1 MTTDANVTG
10 TIYSLLLKVSSA
22 LSVLL
27 LKVETCS
34 VELLV
39 AVRVMAV
46 ADTGFLVVV
55 VFGRTVVFLRNI
67 AICIISV
74 GMA

>member
-27 LKVETCS
+27 LKVETRS
-34 VELLV
+34 VELFV
-39 AVRVMAV
+39 AVRVAAV
-46 ADTGFLVVV
+46 ADTGFVVAV
-55 VFGRTVVFLRNI
+55 VELTVVFLRNI
-67 AICIISV
+67 TICIISV
-74 GMA
+74 GMT